1 MRALELLKSQEPLL
15 LEDGTQGKKTKVLAS
30 TLNQLMTEMNN
41 QITSFEA
48 FKNSEL
54 NGDMANKIIIAK
66 SLAEYFA
73 GNKLLKVELAVEGL
87 RNQEKA
93 KISEYYAVKTKL
105 LDTIRLLMK
114 ETAKEAVVS
123 NYDIF
128 EGNFVKCESGHEI
141 IILGERNMNVLDT
154 LLRELDEQLT
164 VEGNF
169 DNINSQPVD
178 FNLSTLNRNIELCQR
193 KANEIYGAKAG
204 KLTKVE
210 AFISKFEEVG
220 KQVVAF
226 YSYKD
231 ALLEIGC
238 AEKGVNAY
246 EHELSKAYIPLKKT
260 LSKELKTELEDICNI
275 QINEAEYP
283 SYNVE
288 DPAPSFESI
297 FESTNNTETASPVD
311 NSMFTEPVSAPV
323 IPETP
328 IIEENPAD
336 PFVSLAEEQPTIAN
350 PETTTNPF
358 NSVFEPNNA
367 EPTGN
372 NPTSPFANTPFG
384 SNNDDNNAF

>member
-30 TLNQLMTEMNN
+30 TLNQLMAEMNA
-41 QITSFEA
+41 QITSFEE

-93 KISEYYAVKTKL
+93 KIAEYYAVKNKL
-105 LDTIRLLMK
+105 LDTIRTLIK
-114 ETAKEAVVS
+114 EASKEAVVS

-128 EGNFVKCESGHEI
+128 EGNFVKCENGHEI
-141 IILGERNMNVLDT
+141 IILGERNINVLET
-154 LLRELDEQLT
+154 LLNELDEQLT

-169 DNINSQPVD
+169 DNVNSQAVD
-178 FNLSTLNRNIELCQR
+178 FNLATLNRNVELCQR
-193 KANEIYGAKAG
+193 KADEIYGAKAG

-210 AFISKFEEVG
+210 AFIAKFEEVG

-226 YSYKD
+226 YSYKE

-260 LSKELKTELEDICNI
+260 LSKELKTELEDICNVSV
-275 QINEAEYP
+275 NEAEYP
-283 SYNVE
+283 AYNVE
-288 DPAPSFESI
+288 EPAPSFESI
-297 FESTNNTETASPVD
+297 FESNSSADDNNVASNMFEQAETPVVQQSPV
-311 NSMFTEPVSAPV
+311 V
-323 IPETP
+323 
-328 IIEENPAD
+328 EENPAD
-336 PFVSLAEEQPTIAN
+336 PFVNLSSEQPSVATPETNAN
-350 PETTTNPF
+350 PFE
-358 NSVFEPNNA
+358 SIFEPSNT
-367 EPTGN
+367 EPIDV
-372 NPTSPFANTPFG
+372 NPASPFANTPFG
-384 SNNDDNNAF
+384 SNNDDDNRI